1 MITAADLERM
11 LAEVEPIG
19 LDPSGATT
27 REAWTEEDRATR
39 EWFMDTASRI
49 GLEPRRD
56 PAGNLW
62 ATPREPGPW
71 WACGSHLDSVRR
83 GGRFDGALGVVAAF
97 AAAERAEFPLA
108 VVSFAD
114 EEGARFNTPTF
125 GSRALVGALD
135 LEDVPAR
142 VDDGGVTLAAA
153 LAEAGIDPAGL
164 GSAPAWLE
172 KLRGFV
178 ELHID
183 QTRTL
188 AEAGFAAATVDGL
201 AARMRLQ
208 ATVRGQAD
216 HAGTTRASE
225 RHDALAAAARVI
237 VAAEEEAGR
246 YEEMVFTPAR
256 IEVQPNAA
264 TTVPARAD
272 LWLDA
277 RAIDPATVEAWR
289 AAVLDRAREIARA
302 AAVEFEARTA
312 SWSPGS
318 EFDPAIRA
326 ALADALPPGS
336 PSVTCFAGHDAGVVG
351 TRLPTGMVFVRNE
364 GGISHAPQE
373 SVTLADAAVAA
384 NGMLTA
390 LTALAEGGEG

>member
-1 MITAADLERM
+1 MIAAGDLAAM
-11 LAEVEPIG
+11 LAEVEQIG

-27 REAWTEEDRATR
+27 REAWSAEDRASG
-39 EWFMDTASRI
+39 EWFMDTASRL

-71 WACGSHLDSVRR
+71 WASGSHLDSVRR

-97 AAAERAEFPLA
+97 AVAARAKAPLA

-135 LEDVPAR
+135 VEEALAR
-142 VDDGGVTLAAA
+142 VDDEGITLAAA
-153 LAEAGIDPAGL
+153 MTGAGVDPGAI

-183 QTRTL
+183 QARMV
-188 AEAGFAAATVDGL
+188 AEAGFAAATVDRL
-201 AARMRLQ
+201 AARMRLR
-208 ATVRGQAD
+208 ATLRGQAD
-216 HAGTTRASE
+216 HAGTTRATE
-225 RHDALAAAARVI
+225 RRDALAAAARVI
-237 VAAEEEAGR
+237 VAAEDEAR
-246 YEEMVFTPAR
+246 LHEEMVFTPAR
-256 IEVQPNAA
+256 IEVEPNAA
-264 TTVPARAD
+264 TTVPSRAA

-277 RAIDPATVEAWR
+277 RAPEPAPVEAWR
-289 AAVLDRAREIARA
+289 SAVSDRAEQTALA
-302 AAVEFEARTA
+302 SGVGLELRTA

-318 EFDPAIRA
+318 EFDLAVRA
-326 ALADALPPGS
+326 ALAAALPPGS
-336 PSVTCFAGHDAGVVG
+336 PSVTCFAGHDAGVLG
-351 TRLPTGMVFVRNE
+351 RRRPTGMVLVRNE
-364 GGISHAPQE
+364 AGISHAPEE
-373 SVTLADAAVAA
+373 SVSPEDAAIAA
-384 NGMLTA
+384 NGILTA
-390 LTALAEGGEG
+390 LEALSAGGRR